1 MYLVEV
7 WNEQDY
13 EDKENGAFVNGVE
26 ILLDS
31 EKELNYL
38 IKILLYSGNVFTVR
52 KHGATLVRA

>member
-52 KHGATLVRA
+52 KHEVTLVRA

>member
-7 WNEQDY
+7 WNEDDF
-13 EDKENGAFVNGVE
+13 EEREKGAFVNSVD

-52 KHGATLVRA
+52 KHEAILKRA